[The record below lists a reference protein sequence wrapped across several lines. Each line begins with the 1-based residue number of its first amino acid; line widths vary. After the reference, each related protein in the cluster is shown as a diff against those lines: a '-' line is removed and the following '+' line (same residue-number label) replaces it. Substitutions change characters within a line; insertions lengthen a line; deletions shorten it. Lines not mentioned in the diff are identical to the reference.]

1 MVSAS
6 IEVLT
11 DLLGSV
17 GPILIENGLEPL
29 TNSLDLLI
37 KQESKCQFKDDD
49 EDAELETDVK
59 IWDPIADLIPKL
71 AKTLR

>member
-11 DLLGSV
+11 DLLDSV